1 MDSITQIAL
10 GAAVGEAALGRRV
23 GNLAPAWGA
32 VLGTLPD
39 LDILLYPLLD
49 PVNELAMHRSF
60 SHSILFSV
68 TAAPVFGWLL
78 AHLHR
83 GRGVP
88 LVPWAWLAFLALF
101 THLALDSFT
110 VYGTQVF
117 WPFSAYPVSLDSIF
131 VIDPAYTLPLALGVL
146 LSLGRRRDGG
156 RRLMPNR
163 IGLALSTVYLAWT
176 LVAKAVIEKEF
187 RADLDNRGIIPERV
201 MTNPAPF
208 NTILWMGIAEAGD
221 TLYVGLQ
228 GLFDAEKND
237 GLIAIPRNPALL
249 AGHEEDRAV
258 RRLAW
263 FSKGWWALERRTDG
277 SVAWNDVR
285 FGRND
290 VFLAPDG
297 EFVFRFVL
305 PPSPG
310 GTYETFDQE
319 YPDVRFSGALVGA
332 LARRASGHTGDPTTG
347 VPRISRP

>member
-10 GAAVGEAALGRRV
+10 GAAVGEAVLGRRV

-32 VLGTLPD
+32 ALGTLPD

-60 SHSILFSV
+60 SHSILFSLM
-68 TAAPVFGWLL
+68 AAPALGWAL
-78 AHLHR
+78 ARLHR
-83 GRGVP
+83 ARGVSMASWVW
-88 LVPWAWLAFLALF
+88 LVFLALF

-131 VIDPAYTLPLALGVL
+131 IIDPAYTMPLALGVL

-187 RADLDNRGIIPERV
+187 RADLDARGIIPERV
-201 MTNPAPF
+201 MTNPAPL

-228 GLFDAEKND
+228 GLFDADKND
-237 GLIAIPRNPALL
+237 GLIAIPRNAALL

-263 FSKGWWALERRTDG
+263 FSKGWWALERRPDG
-277 SVAWNDVR
+277 SIAWNDVR

-290 VFLAPDG
+290 AFLAPGG
-297 EFVFRFVL
+297 EFIFRFVL
-305 PPSPG
+305 TLSHDG
-310 GTYETFDQE
+310 MYETFGQE
-319 YPDVRFSGALVGA
+319 YPDVRLSSDLARA
-332 LARRASGHTGDPTTG
+332 LARRAAGHTGDPVTG
-347 VPRISRP
+347 VPR